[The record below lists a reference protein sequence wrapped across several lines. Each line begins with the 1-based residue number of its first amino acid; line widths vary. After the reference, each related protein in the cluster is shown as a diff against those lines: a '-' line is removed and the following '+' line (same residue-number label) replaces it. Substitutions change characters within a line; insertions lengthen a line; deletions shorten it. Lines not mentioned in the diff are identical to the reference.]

1 MGYSELRAGQGIA
14 LERSAGIVRI
24 HAVDSPSV
32 LAETRYNGYLAARFD
47 GEQSTVS
54 IVDGSLPEA
63 SQNTAPAGIFLLDF
77 LWRENNEGAK
87 LRVERYRISLPTDRL
102 GLPDVSSLLCIR
114 IGLVAGDGGFVHPLF
129 GGYRAVISYDWHSS
143 LPQNGKMVFYFPVAR
158 YRPDG
163 DGKILEQL
171 NYGILSGMVVESTA
185 LRFSESSSSESLSS
199 SSSSSS
205 LFFSDS
211 FSFSS
216 GGEDNEDNGDNEDS
230 NSNENNEDNENDE
243 ENNDNEDNENT
254 DKGGFYIVDQFI
266 YAGHGCTGTYEGS
279 AITRAILEY
288 PYPECDDVYIDGEFF
303 YSLHTVT
310 LLGPYPSYEEAELHR
325 GDPV

>member
-14 LERSAGIVRI
+14 LEHSAGIVRI

-114 IGLVAGDGGFVHPLF
+114 IELVAGDGGFVHPLF

-171 NYGILSGMVVESTA
+171 NYGILSGMVVESTT

-216 GGEDNEDNGDNEDS
+216 GG
-230 NSNENNEDNENDE
+230 EDNENDE

>member
-1 MGYSELRAGQGIA
+1 MDINAKVGATGLAVAKVDRAKSAAAVGSGLLEVYATPSMAA
-14 LERSAGIVRI
+14 LM
-24 HAVDSPSV
+24 
-32 LAETRYNGYLAARFD
+32 
-47 GEQSTVS
+47 EQSACVAL
-54 IVDGSLPEA
+54 DGSLPEA

-114 IGLVAGDGGFVHPLF
+114 IGLVAGEGGFVHPLF

-171 NYGILSGMVVESTA
+171 NYGILSGMVVESTT

-216 GGEDNEDNGDNEDS
+216 GG
-230 NSNENNEDNENDE
+230 EDNENDE

>member
-1 MGYSELRAGQGIA
+1 MGYSELQAGQGIA
-14 LERSAGIVRI
+14 LEHSAGIVRI
-24 HAVDSPSV
+24 HAIDTPSV

-47 GEQSTVS
+47 GEQSTISV
-54 IVDGSLPEA
+54 VDGSLPEA
-63 SQNTAPAGIFLLDF
+63 SQDTAPAGIFLLDF
-77 LWRENNEGAK
+77 LWRENNEEAK
-87 LRVERYRISLPTDRL
+87 LRVERYRISLPADRL

-114 IGLVAGDGGFVHPLF
+114 IELVAGGGGFVHPLF
-129 GGYRAVISYDWHSS
+129 GGYRAVISYDWHPS
-143 LPQNGKMVFYFPVAR
+143 LPQNGKMIFYFPVAR

-171 NYGILSGMVVESTA
+171 NYGILSGMVAESTA
-185 LRFSESSSSESLSS
+185 SRFSESSSSESSS

-205 LFFSDS
+205 DS
-211 FSFSS
+211 FSLSS
-216 GGEDNEDNGDNEDS
+216 GGEDNEDN
-230 NSNENNEDNENDE
+230 ENNEDNE
-243 ENNDNEDNENT
+243 DNEDNENT

-310 LLGPYPSYEEAELHR
+310 LLGPYPSYGEAELHR